1 VEEKVHA
8 VKTAL
13 NQINV
18 ASASREAGVLEST
31 LRYDLNK
38 LEQTLPDVLADKPLG
53 PKTDSRQIDRACNSG
68 KQAKAPCACLEL
80 LNQIIR
86 SIKMGDG
93 SLEQRDILGANLGSD
108 DTDGLVRHTK
118 NSDSAL
124 AV

>member
-68 KQAKAPCACLEL
+68 KQAKAPCACLQCGEKAWNNGTYWVLNWGVML
-80 LNQIIR
+80 L
-86 SIKMGDG
+86 MGW
-93 SLEQRDILGANLGSD
+93 LAY
-108 DTDGLVRHTK
+108 K
-118 NSDSAL
+118 KSDSAL